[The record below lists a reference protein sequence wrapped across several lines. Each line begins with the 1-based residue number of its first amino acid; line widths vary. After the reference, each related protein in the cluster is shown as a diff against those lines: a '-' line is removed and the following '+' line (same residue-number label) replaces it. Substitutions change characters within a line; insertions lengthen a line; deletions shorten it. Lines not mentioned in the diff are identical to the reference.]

1 MLQWPGSPPSGGKR
15 RSEESGP
22 AFADLPSPPVR
33 RWTLGVPK
41 HAAGQGRFVLEPIE
55 NEKSERS
62 QKHRLTPDKWS
73 LASIGSR
80 RSSRQSSLPPLDMD
94 DGDLEDGRRLK
105 GCRGAS
111 EYLARQDPS
120 NGLSAYEQFFVKEA
134 FLRFKSSG
142 AEINCSDVYDVLI
155 HLGYLGITDDAAT
168 LLAKEVSRFSTLDFK
183 ELLRVVESAGAYER
197 QQLQSAFNHF
207 ATSKT
212 SKVADEVN
220 QETED
225 EAEKDKYNG
234 SDEKPECFLHVAQL
248 PFLLH
253 SLGMTSDWQAI
264 RETLLE
270 ALDRDFPHLPR
281 LSDADERMEFSFS
294 EVNLILATHRAAHC
308 SSLALLEC
316 AESLFCSV
324 AKTEKGR
331 LEVNIHRVPELL
343 RRLHEYDVSESVL
356 DICNPAKKLDQKKVM
371 KAQQISGPLFLRRN
385 HFGIK
390 KSVQVWLPCFFG
402 RVKGCL
408 VESGGVFLPIF
419 CIKRKSKVSLLIRIC
434 RKWLNSPSEIDQS
447 PESPDQ

>member
-1 MLQWPGSPPSGGKR
+1 MKSTSFPDFQVDLHKKRNRIFLNLGKTYRVSSITQFLNQCRCSKLRECPHVPVRVMLQWPGSPPSGGKR

-142 AEINCSDVYDVLI
+142 AEMNCSDVYDVLI

-183 ELLRVVESAGAYER
+183 ELLRVVESAGAYEL

-212 SKVADEVN
+212 SKVMADEVN

-225 EAEKDKYNG
+225 EAEKDKYND

-281 LSDADERMEFSFS
+281 LSDADERMWFSFS

-356 DICNPAKKLDQKKVM
+356 DICNSAKNWTK
-371 KAQQISGPLFLRRN
+371 
-385 HFGIK
+385 K
-390 KSVQVWLPCFFG
+390 KS
-402 RVKGCL
+402 
-408 VESGGVFLPIF
+408 
-419 CIKRKSKVSLLIRIC
+419 
-434 RKWLNSPSEIDQS
+434 
-447 PESPDQ
+447 

>member
-1 MLQWPGSPPSGGKR
+1 MKKCRGKLRECPHVPVRVMLQWPGSPPAGGKR

-22 AFADLPSPPVR
+22 PSFADLPSPPLR

-55 NEKSERS
+55 NSERS

-111 EYLARQDPS
+111 EYLARQDP
-120 NGLSAYEQFFVKEA
+120 NTGLSAYEQFFVKEA

-142 AEINCSDVYDVLI
+142 AEMNCSDVYDVLI

-183 ELLRVVESAGAYER
+183 ELLRVVESSGAYER
-197 QQLQSAFNHF
+197 QQLQSAFNRF
-207 ATSKT
+207 AASKT
-212 SKVADEVN
+212 SKGMTDEVN

-225 EAEKDKYNG
+225 EAEEKDKCNG
-234 SDEKPECFLHVAQL
+234 SDETPECFLHVAQL

-270 ALDRDFPHLPR
+270 ALDRDFPHPPR
-281 LSDADERMEFSFS
+281 LSDTDDEKSPWFAFS

-308 SSLALLEC
+308 CSLVLLEC

-331 LEVNIHRVPELL
+331 FEVNIHRVPELL

-356 DICNPAKKLDQKKVM
+356 DICSSAKIGPEKTM
-371 KAQQISGPLFLRRN
+371 KAQQISRSLFLRRN
-385 HFGIK
+385 NFVIK
-390 KSVQVWLPCFFG
+390 KDLSSVVAMVL
-402 RVKGCL
+402 L
-408 VESGGVFLPIF
+408 
-419 CIKRKSKVSLLIRIC
+419 KSKVGWDSQGLIFAYLLHQKEVKRC
-434 RKWLNSPSEIDQS
+434 HC
-447 PESPDQ
+447 

>member
-1 MLQWPGSPPSGGKR
+1 
-15 RSEESGP
+15 
-22 AFADLPSPPVR
+22 
-33 RWTLGVPK
+33 
-41 HAAGQGRFVLEPIE
+41 
-55 NEKSERS
+55 
-62 QKHRLTPDKWS
+62 
-73 LASIGSR
+73 
-80 RSSRQSSLPPLDMD
+80 MD

-120 NGLSAYEQFFVKEA
+120 TGLSAYEQFFVKEA

-142 AEINCSDVYDVLI
+142 AEMNCSDVYDVLI

-207 ATSKT
+207 AASKT
-212 SKVADEVN
+212 SKGMTEVN

-225 EAEKDKYNG
+225 EAEEKDKCNG

-270 ALDRDFPHLPR
+270 ALDRDFPHPPR
-281 LSDADERMEFSFS
+281 LSDADDEKSPWFAFS

-308 SSLALLEC
+308 CSLVLLEC

-324 AKTEKGR
+324 ASSTEKGR
-331 LEVNIHRVPELL
+331 CLEVNIHRVPELL

-356 DICNPAKKLDQKKVM
+356 DICCSAQRKFLDQKNN
-371 KAQQISGPLFLRRN
+371 KAEGPTN
-385 HFGIK
+385 I
-390 KSVQVWLPCFFG
+390 QVDPF
-402 RVKGCL
+402 
-408 VESGGVFLPIF
+408 S
-419 CIKRKSKVSLLIRIC
+419 
-434 RKWLNSPSEIDQS
+434 
-447 PESPDQ
+447 